1 MKKFFYLFIILFLN
15 IIFFELNAQFTGNVI
30 KTISKIDNIIIYNSG
45 ATVNRIGLVN
55 LKKGTNKIF
64 ISNLSPKL
72 ISESIQFNVKSNDVI
87 INSISKQAN
96 FLGNSFSNTQ
106 VIYIEDSIQR
116 IDESI
121 REKTVNLE
129 VYNQGK
135 DLLDQNKSVLKTSR
149 EFIIDD
155 LMDLTEY
162 FNQKIK
168 EIQINISKV
177 NKEILDLKKIKTSLK
192 KQLNSI
198 KSNVDNQVC
207 DIVIQLTC
215 SKDGE
220 FNYELNYNTMQAG
233 WVPSYDFRVK
243 EINSPIKLTYKA
255 KVYQNTNEEWSDI
268 QLSLSTG
275 QLNKSNKAPNFN
287 PQIIRNTTNYRK
299 DTRYSNKSIS
309 SMSIEMNDSEDE
321 PNEKSLSSSEY
332 TSVDFSGTQIK
343 YNISLPYS
351 IPSQKSPIFIEIQQ
365 LNLNANYDYYCY
377 PKVDKDVFL
386 MCHFEKLSSKNFLP
400 GSGQVY
406 FAGKSIGSTYLD
418 PFSIKKTIDLS
429 LSRDVSILV
438 ERILETKLSSESKV
452 GDNIKIEKS
461 YKVTLKNNKNKAVN
475 LVLIDQIPVSNK
487 KSIDVQLMESSE
499 AKHSKN
505 NGKLVW
511 NLKLNPEEI
520 VVKKFSFSVKHPE
533 KDIIYNF

>member
-1 MKKFFYLFIILFLN
+1 MKKFYYLFVILFLN

-198 KSNVDNQVC
+198 KSNVNNQVC

-386 MCHFEKLSSKNFLP
+386 MCHFEKLSNKNFLP
-400 GSGQVY
+400 GIGQVY

-429 LSRDVSILV
+429 LSRDVSIIV

-461 YKVTLKNNKNKAVN
+461 YKITLKNNKNKAVN

-487 KSIDVQLMESSE
+487 KSIEVQLMESSE